1 MCIGANVL
9 EGPLEKIELE
19 KLVGLAGVWQLQT
32 WESTQRQRNV
42 TSWEGGRDRTETI
55 CIRRDTWKILAA
67 KQMNKGGSDF
77 RGARI
82 LTLKPQ
88 NLLFSEMESLW

>member
-1 MCIGANVL
+1 MCANVL
-9 EGPLEKIELE
+9 EGRLEKIELG
-19 KLVGLAGVWQLQT
+19 KLAELAGVWQLQT

-42 TSWEGGRDRTETI
+42 TSWEGGRKRTETV
-55 CIRRDTWKILAA
+55 CTRRDTWKILAA
-67 KQMNKGGSDF
+67 KQIHKGGSDF

-88 NLLFSEMESLW
+88 NLLFSEVESLW